1 METMYNLFPSLALI
15 AFCILMIWL
24 ATYLRTKKIKKLE
37 EKGLEIDFATKIN
50 PWKTYIISSVGI
62 AILVFDI
69 IKRLFFN

>member
-1 METMYNLFPSLALI
+1 MYNLFPSLALI

-37 EKGLEIDFATKIN
+37 EKGLEIDFATKMN
-50 PWKTYIISSVGI
+50 PWKIYILCGSVI

-69 IKRLFFN
+69 IKKLFFF